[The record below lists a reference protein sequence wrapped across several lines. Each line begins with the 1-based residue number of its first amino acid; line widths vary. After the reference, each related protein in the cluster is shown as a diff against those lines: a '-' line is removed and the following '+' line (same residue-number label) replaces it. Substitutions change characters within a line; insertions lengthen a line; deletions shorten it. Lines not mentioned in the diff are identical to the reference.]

1 MKKCI
6 IYLMIIFVISLVL
19 TGCGSNNEELD
30 SDNVNENDNQVS
42 YTFEDLKTDLMA
54 LDSST
59 EVNQKSASLIGA
71 EEGYGYIIGE
81 CSIEVYKYDKSSE
94 QYKTAELNQQISMPS
109 FDMTFDATVKNGYAY
124 IQDGTCDNV
133 IPYVE
138 KIMK

>member
-1 MKKCI
+1 MKKSIFYLVI
-6 IYLMIIFVISLVL
+6 ILVISLIL
-19 TGCGSNNEELD
+19 TGCGSNNEELE
-30 SDNVNENDNQVS
+30 SNEVKESDNQVS

-59 EVNQKSASLIGA
+59 EINDKSASLIGA

-81 CSIEVYKYDKSSE
+81 CNIEVYKYDKNSE
-94 QYKTAELNQQISMPS
+94 QYKTAEQNQQISMPS
-109 FDMTFDATVKNGYAY
+109 FGMTFKATVKNGYAY
-124 IQDGTCDNV
+124 IQEGKCDSV